1 MQTYAN
7 RLKSKWTWN
16 WFSELYIICYIT
28 DYKRFNS
35 LNSRFLLSL
44 DFLVDT
50 TPMQTVWLPYGRS
63 PPIRHPTK
71 ESVRISDL
79 DENAV
84 NQERP
89 PDDLKNDLC
98 HIGYVWHSL
107 CVVSVHRSSLELI
120 TFTVPIIDE
129 NEVRNVNGNRST
141 FTGILLLLK
150 MR

>member
-35 LNSRFLLSL
+35 LNSRFLGR
-44 DFLVDT
+44 FDT
-50 TPMQTVWLPYGRS
+50 NADRLISTRIKSTQPWSRFESENNRRITLTQSVLNHWQSMTT
-63 PPIRHPTK
+63 RH
-71 ESVRISDL
+71 
-79 DENAV
+79 
-84 NQERP
+84 
-89 PDDLKNDLC
+89 
-98 HIGYVWHSL
+98 HI
-107 CVVSVHRSSLELI
+107 HRSSLPVEDFNSLHSPFQGRWWMKMKI
-120 TFTVPIIDE
+120 GMLMGFLVL
-129 NEVRNVNGNRST
+129 